1 RLFRRVQSGL
11 HLSLSFGN
19 KIMTIN
25 DLSHLILLAQEGGA
39 GGSQGGGGFQLMI
52 FMLLMFVMMYFL
64 TIRPQRQRQ
73 KQLQAQIAALKTGD
87 RVITTG
93 GIHGLVTNIKDST
106 IILKVADNV
115 KIEMDKPAVATVV
128 PKASKSDET
137 DAESKDES
145 SDSKD

>member
-1 RLFRRVQSGL
+1 
-11 HLSLSFGN
+11 
-19 KIMTIN
+19 MTLN
-25 DLSHLILLAQEGGA
+25 DLPNFIILAQDGGA
-39 GGSQGGGGFQLMI
+39 APAGGGGGGGAQLLI
-52 FMLLMFVMMYFL
+52 FMVLMFVMMYFL

>member
-1 RLFRRVQSGL
+1 
-11 HLSLSFGN
+11 
-19 KIMTIN
+19 MTLN
-25 DLSHLILLAQEGGA
+25 DLSNFIILAQDGGGA
-39 GGSQGGGGFQLMI
+39 APKGGGGGGQLLI
-52 FMLLMFVMMYFL
+52 FMVLMFVMMYFL

-93 GIHGLVTNIKDST
+93 GIHGLVTNIKETT

-128 PKASKSDET
+128 PKASQSD
-137 DAESKDES
+137 D
-145 SDSKD
+145 SDSDNKEEASDAKD